1 LFFLNLCLI
10 DESRKGEERRRR
22 KERGRERGRIAV
34 EDEETRI

>member
-10 DESRKGEERRRR
+10 DESRKGERRRR
-22 KERGRERGRIAV
+22 KERGRGRIAV